1 MKKLL
6 AITLSLVMVFSLLTV
21 CVSADDVVYS
31 WPLEAANFA
40 LSDDTTGGDFY
51 VRPDSNDTYHNGTR
65 YVASDAPKDSS
76 VTFTSINTVE
86 AGVYATALYGREFKG
101 SSRAQ
106 LSVTINSIQVTDL
119 IDMNTTKTAAKNKK
133 FDMGSITIAHTS
145 TIVMTVTA
153 ETAGSIYLNSLEL
166 TKTADY
172 TPENPSVP
180 VTTEDGASI
189 RLNSPNGIRF
199 YTTFDQDAIDALNT
213 ENETVEFGTLIGPEN
228 LVGEELDID
237 DVALNN
243 AVNVRFTSL
252 EFWGD
257 NEDQFVGS
265 IANIKDYNIARDFVG
280 RGYVKIGDTYYYS
293 ESSSTRSLARVAYSF
308 KTTANSGYDAL
319 EADMKANVDAWA
331 SEYTPE

>member
-6 AITLSLVMVFSLLTV
+6 AITLSLVMVFSLLAV

-106 LSVTINSIQVTDL
+106 LSVTINSIQVADL

-172 TPENPSVP
+172 VASNLVP

-213 ENETVEFGTLIGPEN
+213 ENETVEFGTLIGPQN
-228 LVGEELDID
+228 LVGDELDID
-237 DVALNN
+237 DVTANN
-243 AVNVRFTSL
+243 AVNVKYTSL

-265 IANIKDYNIARDFVG
+265 IANIKDYNIARVFVG

-293 ESSSTRSLARVAYSF
+293 ESSSTRSLASVAYTY
-308 KTTANSGYDAL
+308 KTTDSGYNSLDAEL
-319 EADMKANVDAWA
+319 KENVDTWA
-331 SEYTPE
+331 AAYTA